1 MTTQEQGSTESQGVD
16 RLAQIEQRVAR
27 IQFFTAW
34 MLTLMVLGVIVGL
47 IVGIVIAVNVYDVA
61 NPSPF

>member
-1 MTTQEQGSTESQGVD
+1 MTTQEQGSTASQDTD
-16 RLAQIEQRVAR
+16 RIAAIEQRIAR

-34 MLTLMVLGVIVGL
+34 MLTLMVLAVIAGL

>member
-1 MTTQEQGSTESQGVD
+1 MTTQEQGATTGTD
-16 RLAQIEQRVAR
+16 RLAALEQRVAR

-34 MLTLMVLGVIVGL
+34 MLTLMVLAMIAGL